1 MALIDPNP
9 TGLAFESA
17 RLPKHSH
24 DSVFPAQALARL
36 AELHDEA
43 HRDLRLSQVLDR
55 SPQASLALMLL
66 GVPILL
72 EASLEGGALLREA
85 FVWSLW
91 LLTGI
96 LAMTVVYIRNFAR
109 HPALR
114 PLESAAGE
122 LNKFLSYTGLV
133 WGLGTFLIMPDQPSL
148 GLILSFGIVPGWAI
162 TLILKN
168 EKAVF
173 AFNAPAALLTVSA
186 CVLKPWSHGL
196 LASGLIILAWL
207 PAVFMLHRANRK
219 RVPALR

>member
-17 RLPKHSH
+17 RLPKRYR
-24 DSVFPAQALARL
+24 DSSDPYPALARL
-36 AELHDEA
+36 AALRKEA
-43 HRDLRLSQVLDR
+43 WADLQLSQLLDR

-66 GVPILL
+66 GALILL
-72 EASLEGGALLREA
+72 EAFLEGGAPLSGA

-96 LAMTVVYIRNFAR
+96 AAMTVVYIRNFAR

-122 LNKFLSYTGLV
+122 LNKFLLYTGLA

-148 GLILSFGIVPGWAI
+148 GLVLGFGILPGWAV
-162 TLILKN
+162 TVILRN
-168 EKAVF
+168 ESAAFVFNVPAV
-173 AFNAPAALLTVSA
+173 LLAVTA
-186 CVLKPWSHGL
+186 CALKPWPHG
-196 LASGLIILAWL
+196 S
-207 PAVFMLHRANRK
+207 
-219 RVPALR
+219 